1 MSVCNRVYVHI
12 NITACSMT
20 NSPNLNHG
28 TQTSWFFQFHLK
40 HPKFF
45 ILFFEF
51 FLYKSNQ
58 SISVAEF
65 D

>member
-1 MSVCNRVYVHI
+1 
-12 NITACSMT
+12 MT